1 VRRSALWPAGLALVV
16 ASLWCVTAGRTSLE
30 AWRIPVEY
38 SDDAL
43 FTLGTLRAAQQHE
56 LSAFGLVSV
65 SALGAPY
72 QASWND
78 FIRQHKVQY
87 VLAGVAARAL
97 GLFPAANLLVL
108 LAAVLAALSFYA
120 VSRHTGARQEWA
132 LAGGAAFALSPFF
145 FFRSLTHLT
154 LANDWPI
161 PLAILAVSWA
171 FGRRGVVPGSRRF
184 WVAAAVAVVAGFHNI
199 YFAGLF
205 AQFLGFACLAQGLLR
220 RSWRAALGALALL
233 VLLLGAVIA
242 DNSNLLLQRL
252 RAGPTQ
258 AFVRPY
264 GNIERYALKPIE
276 LVIPTAEGS
285 IVPWRAAG
293 ISYVRQALVRGEIGS
308 AYLGLAGV
316 AALVALAWVAARATL
331 GRPRR
336 AVPTTALAVA
346 WIFAYSVVGGVN
358 GLLGLMGFAWLRAGG
373 RNGIWVHA
381 LVLLWAASALS
392 RTALARRRVA
402 SLAAALVVGVLT
414 LADQL
419 PPPRNLAS
427 IREQGAHVASDAALA
442 RSLDTTLPA
451 GAMIFQL
458 PVVDYPEGQ
467 RLQSSGDYEHL
478 RPYLHAERLRFSYG
492 SDKGRPRE
500 AWQRRVEALEPAAMA
515 SALERMGFAGVL
527 LNRKAYA
534 DAGAELRD
542 ALAEA
547 GRNVAWESADHDFLF
562 VRLQPAATAEPPERV
577 VPPEP
582 GGASR

>member
-1 VRRSALWPAGLALVV
+1 VLWPAGLALVV
-16 ASLWCVTAGRTSLE
+16 ATLWCVATGRTSLE
-30 AWRIPVEY
+30 AWRVPVEY

-43 FTLGTLRAAQQHE
+43 FTLGTLRAAQQGD
-56 LSAFGLVSV
+56 LTPLGLVTV
-65 SALGAPY
+65 PALGAPY

-78 FIRQHKVQY
+78 FIRQHKLQY
-87 VLAGVAARAL
+87 VLAGAAARAL

-108 LAAVLAALSFYA
+108 LAAILAALSFFA
-120 VSRHTGARQEWA
+120 VSRKTGARPEWA

-171 FGRRGVVPGSRRF
+171 FGRRGLVPGTRRLR
-184 WVAAAVAVVAGFHNI
+184 VAAMIAIVAGFHNI

-220 RSWRAALGALALL
+220 RCWRAALGALALL
-233 VLLLGAVIA
+233 ALLLGAVIA
-242 DNSNLLLQRL
+242 DNSNNLLQRF
-252 RAGPTQ
+252 REGPTQ
-258 AFVRPY
+258 AFARPY

-308 AYLGLAGV
+308 MYLGLAGL
-316 AALVALAWVAARATL
+316 AALAALAFVTARATL
-331 GRPRR
+331 ARPRR
-336 AVPTTALAVA
+336 PVPIAALAVA
-346 WIFAYSVVGGVN
+346 WILGYSVVGGVN
-358 GLLGLMGFAWLRAGG
+358 GLLGLMGFVWLRAGG
-373 RNGIWVHA
+373 RNGVWIHA
-381 LVLLWAASALS
+381 LVLLWAASAIS
-392 RTALARRRVA
+392 RSALVRRRGASVA
-402 SLAAALVVGVLT
+402 AAALVGVLT

-419 PPPRNLAS
+419 PSPRSLAS
-427 IREQGAHVASDAALA
+427 IRDQGAHVASDAALV
-442 RSLDTTLPA
+442 RSLETTLPA
-451 GAMIFQL
+451 GAMLFQL

-467 RLQSSGDYEHL
+467 RLQSSGDYEPL

-500 AWQRRVEALEPAAMA
+500 AWQRRVEKLEPAAMV
-515 SALERMGFAGVL
+515 SALERIGFGGVL

-534 DAGAELRD
+534 DGGGELRD

-547 GRNVAWESADHDFLF
+547 GRNVAWESTDHDFLF
-562 VRLQPAATAEPPERV
+562 VRLQPAATTEPPERV
-577 VPPEP
+577 APPEP
-582 GGASR
+582 GGAGR